1 MAHDYEDVFDLD
13 DLNDDELRS
22 LVRDRLAAHAGLDID
37 DITVSV
43 EDGVVKLEGRVG
55 TEQEQRVA
63 LRVVTDEIGVRQ
75 VENELV
81 VDPIRRAENP
91 EAIDDELGAES
102 RREGLLLGD
111 RPVPIEPS
119 AETQD
124 EELEQDVVRDG
135 TTDVQDVI
143 RFGGAW
149 IPPERPTP
157 EGLGGEESRA
167 ADMGEDH

>member
-1 MAHDYEDVFDLD
+1 M
-13 DLNDDELRS
+13 
-22 LVRDRLAAHAGLDID
+22 
-37 DITVSV
+37 
-43 EDGVVKLEGRVG
+43 
-55 TEQEQRVA
+55 
-63 LRVVTDEIGVRQ
+63 
-75 VENELV
+75 
-81 VDPIRRAENP
+81 
-91 EAIDDELGAES
+91 
-102 RREGLLLGD
+102 
-111 RPVPIEPS
+111 PIEPS